1 MYGWINAGANLS
13 TSKDSNIPLAY
24 DVVPNSVQLD
34 QAVLRQ
40 DRQPDTLQR
49 DHADWGFRVTGF
61 YGTDIRYTVAK
72 GWQPAS
78 DAVLNRNALY
88 AFDPVE
94 AYGLWYL
101 PHVAEGLV
109 LKVGRYISPPDIE
122 AQLAPDNYLY
132 THSLM
137 SSYDPFTFRGVQAT
151 VRLTKQQWQIEAAI
165 HGGNDP
171 TTLR

>member
-1 MYGWINAGANLS
+1 M
-13 TSKDSNIPLAY
+13 
-24 DVVPNSVQLD
+24 
-34 QAVLRQ
+34 
-40 DRQPDTLQR
+40 
-49 DHADWGFRVTGF
+49 
-61 YGTDIRYTVAK
+61 
-72 GWQPAS
+72 
-78 DAVLNRNALY
+78 
-88 AFDPVE
+88 
-94 AYGLWYL
+94 
-101 PHVAEGLV
+101 